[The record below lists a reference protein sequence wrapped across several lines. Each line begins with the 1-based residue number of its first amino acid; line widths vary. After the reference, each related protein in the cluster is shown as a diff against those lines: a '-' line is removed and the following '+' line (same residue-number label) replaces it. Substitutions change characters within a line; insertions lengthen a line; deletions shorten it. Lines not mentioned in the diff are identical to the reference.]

1 MIKPILDLRHIFAG
15 YGDMM
20 VLFDINISVYPHQTL
35 ILFGR
40 NGAGKTTLLKTIAGY
55 IQPKQGEILWNGKNI
70 TKLKPFERSRLGI
83 RYINQEKKIFDSLTV
98 RDAFN
103 LAKYSYKITSDN
115 IEEILSY
122 FSKLRQLTNS
132 KIKYLS
138 GGERQMLNIAL
149 GMLGNPQLLL
159 LDEPMEGLSPAV
171 VNILISALKEIKENK
186 KTTIL
191 IAEQSIN
198 IVQELA
204 DKVALIASG
213 KIIDIISREKLTI
226 EVLTKFI

>member
-1 MIKPILDLRHIFAG
+1 
-15 YGDMM
+15 
-20 VLFDINISVYPHQTL
+20 
-35 ILFGR
+35 
-40 NGAGKTTLLKTIAGY
+40 
-55 IQPKQGEILWNGKNI
+55 
-70 TKLKPFERSRLGI
+70 
-83 RYINQEKKIFDSLTV
+83 
-98 RDAFN
+98 
-103 LAKYSYKITSDN
+103 
-115 IEEILSY
+115 
-122 FSKLRQLTNS
+122 
-132 KIKYLS
+132 
-138 GGERQMLNIAL
+138 MLNIAL